1 MAGNVA
7 NIKPYGSSA
16 GREHPDHYKRP
27 DTLIVDIHGHIM
39 TEGVDEEVRK
49 HVPAMSLDAVKYASP
64 LTRELNKKQNE
75 DRHEELVGVT
85 KRLADMD
92 KMCVDV
98 MAISPQPPQM
108 HYDAPEALGQ
118 ETAQKV
124 NDNIARAVSEAPDR
138 LVGLGTVPLQNTD
151 MALKELDRIINELGF
166 KGIQIGAQIGQ
177 DELSAERF
185 EPFWAKC
192 EELDIPIL
200 LHPTSFAS
208 DRFGAHYLTN
218 IIGNPLDTT
227 VAIHYLIFDGVLAR
241 YPGLKIVAVHGGA
254 FVAAYSARMD
264 HAWGQRE
271 DCCLHIDQP
280 PTSYLKNMY
289 FDTTVFS
296 THQLDYLAKQY
307 GTDRI
312 VLGTD
317 YPFDMADYDPT
328 EHIMGL
334 DDSYSAADK
343 EAMCGL
349 TSAGLLKIDVNDFAR
364 ANPQDNWS

>member
-7 NIKPYGSSA
+7 NIDPYGSSA
-16 GREHPDHYKRP
+16 SREHPKHFERP
-27 DTLIVDIHGHIM
+27 KSLIIDIHGHIR

-49 HVPAMSLDAVKYASP
+49 FVPAMSLDSIKYASP
-64 LTRELNKKQNE
+64 LTRELNKKQGA
-75 DRHEELVGVT
+75 DRNEELVGT
-85 KRLADMD
+85 SQRLKDMD

-98 MAISPQPPQM
+98 MAISPQPPQF
-108 HYDAPEALGQ
+108 HYGAPDALGQ
-118 ETAQKV
+118 ETAEKI
-124 NDNIARAVSEAPDR
+124 NNNIARAVGEAPER

-151 MALKELDRIINELGF
+151 MAIGELNRLTSELGL
-166 KGIQIGAQIGQ
+166 KGIEIGAQIGT
-177 DELSAERF
+177 DELSADRL
-185 EPFWAKC
+185 EPFWARC

-241 YPGLKIVAVHGGA
+241 YPGLKFVAVHGGG

-271 DCCLHIDQP
+271 DCCLNIDQP
-280 PTSYLKNMY
+280 PTTYLKNIY

-296 THQLDYLAKQY
+296 NDQLAYLGNKF
-307 GTDRI
+307 GPDKI
-312 VLGTD
+312 LLGTD
-317 YPFDMADYDPT
+317 YPFDMGEYDPT

-334 DDSYSAADK
+334 DGFSTTDK

-349 TSAGLLKIDVNDFAR
+349 NTADLLKLNVDDYSR
-364 ANPQDNWS
+364 ATPAENWS

>member
-1 MAGNVA
+1 
-7 NIKPYGSSA
+7 
-16 GREHPDHYKRP
+16 
-27 DTLIVDIHGHIM
+27 
-39 TEGVDEEVRK
+39 
-49 HVPAMSLDAVKYASP
+49 VPANTLDAVKYASP
-64 LTRELNKKQNE
+64 LTREISKKQNE

-108 HYDAPEALGQ
+108 HYAAPDALGQ

-138 LVGLGTVPLQNTD
+138 LIGLGTVPLQNTD
-151 MALKELDRIINELGF
+151 MALKELDRLTNDLGF
-166 KGIQIGAQIGQ
+166 KGIQIGAQIDK
-177 DELSAERF
+177 DELSAERL

-192 EELDIPIL
+192 SEMEIPIL

-208 DRFGAHYLTN
+208 ERFGAHYMTN

-227 VAIHYLIFDGVLAR
+227 VAVHYLIFDGVMAR
-241 YPGLKIVAVHGGA
+241 HPGLKFVIVHGGA
-254 FVAAYSARMD
+254 FVAAYAARMD

-280 PTSYLKNMY
+280 PSSYLKNMY
-289 FDTTVFS
+289 FDTVVFAND
-296 THQLDYLAKQY
+296 QLEFLVKKY
-307 GTDRI
+307 GSDKI

-328 EHIMGL
+328 EHVMGI
-334 DDSYSAADK
+334 DSISMADK
-343 EAMCGL
+343 EAICGQN
-349 TSAGLLKIDVNDFAR
+349 SASLLGVDVNDFAR
-364 ANPQDNWS
+364 AKPQDNWS

>member
-1 MAGNVA
+1 MPGNVA

-92 KMCVDV
+92 DMCVDV

-108 HYDAPEALGQ
+108 HYDAPDALGQ

-151 MALKELDRIINELGF
+151 MALKELDRIIGELGF

-177 DELSAERF
+177 DELSAERL

-208 DRFGAHYLTN
+208 ERFGAHYLTN

-264 HAWGQRE
+264 HDWGQRE
-271 DCCLHIDQP
+271 DCCLNIDQL

-296 THQLDYLAKQY
+296 THQLDYLAKLY

-334 DDSYSAADK
+334 DDSYSAADR